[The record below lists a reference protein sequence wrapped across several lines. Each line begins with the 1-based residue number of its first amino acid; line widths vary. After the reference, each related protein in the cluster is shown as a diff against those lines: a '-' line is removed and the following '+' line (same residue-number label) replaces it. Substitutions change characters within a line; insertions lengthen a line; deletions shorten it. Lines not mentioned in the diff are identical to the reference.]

1 MIEFVLLELM
11 SALLLLV
18 LLQDKI
24 LKQNGVKYPA
34 LKQASNAKTLNIAND
49 YGLWGEVEE
58 MMRVREACKSTSEE
72 EAVRLIRCDCDL
84 HIPISYNVAVVVASS
99 QDDNEKRC

>member
-1 MIEFVLLELM
+1 MIEFVLLEIM
-11 SALLLLV
+11 SDLLLLL

-24 LKQNGVKYPA
+24 LKQNGIKCSA
-34 LKQASNAKTLNIAND
+34 IQAPSNAKALNIAHD

-58 MMRVREACKSTSEE
+58 MLRVKEACKTKSEE

-84 HIPISYNVAVVVASS
+84 YIPISYPNHIITTPLPVTLF
-99 QDDNEKRC
+99 